1 MIKTYYLARILRKL
15 HIPSFNHCEI
25 DRTAKVASG
34 AALTKVKM
42 GRYSYVGSYT
52 HITDTEIGSFC
63 SIGGNCGIG
72 GGMHPLDHASTSP
85 VFLQGRN
92 ILGKNFAN
100 IQYQPSEKVI
110 IGNDVWIGECAY
122 IMPGITIGDGAV
134 IGAHAVVTRDVE
146 PYTVVAGVPARE
158 IRKRFDEETIKEL
171 TALKWWDW
179 SDEMLTKYGALF
191 DSPEKLIEKV
201 KSERK

>member
-100 IQYQPSEKVI
+100 IQYQPSEKVT

-134 IGAHAVVTRDVE
+134 IGTHAVVTKDVE
-146 PYTVVAGVPARE
+146 PYSIVAGIPAKE
-158 IRKRFDEETIKEL
+158 IRKRFDTG
-171 TALKWWDW
+171 TVDSLKKIQWWNWTEDK
-179 SDEMLTKYGALF
+179 LQKYGYLF
-191 DSPEKLIEKV
+191 DDPKSLIQMVEK
-201 KSERK
+201 ERI

>member
-1 MIKTYYLARILRKL
+1 
-15 HIPSFNHCEI
+15 
-25 DRTAKVASG
+25 
-34 AALTKVKM
+34 
-42 GRYSYVGSYT
+42 
-52 HITDTEIGSFC
+52 
-63 SIGGNCGIG
+63 
-72 GGMHPLDHASTSP
+72 
-85 VFLQGRN
+85 
-92 ILGKNFAN
+92 
-100 IQYQPSEKVI
+100 
-110 IGNDVWIGECAY
+110 
-122 IMPGITIGDGAV
+122 MPGITIGDGAV

>member
-1 MIKTYYLARILRKL
+1 MIKTYYLARILRRL

>member
-52 HITDTEIGSFC
+52 HITDTGIGSFC

>member
-1 MIKTYYLARILRKL
+1 MIKTYYLARILRRL
-15 HIPSFNHCEI
+15 HIPSFNRCEI

>member
-134 IGAHAVVTRDVE
+134 IGTHAVVTKDVE
-146 PYTVVAGVPARE
+146 PYSVVAGVPAKE
-158 IRKRFDEETIKEL
+158 IRKRFDMETVDR
-171 TALKWWDW
+171 LKKIQWWNWTEDK
-179 SDEMLTKYGALF
+179 LQKYGYLFNDPQALIQMA
-191 DSPEKLIEKV
+191 EN
-201 KSERK
+201 ERI